1 MDDPAYDNIMLD
13 LDDELLSESDAD
25 KVHGIIDRFMCE
37 NSPTRITSTP
47 QKNRRGRPRKH
58 FTKKVSMIE
67 MDPSGTVLIRAG
79 RGRPGKREKRVEV
92 TIPLDVE
99 VGSEGLYMYVNG
111 TLEELK

>member
-13 LDDELLSESDAD
+13 LDDALLSESDAD

-37 NSPTRITSTP
+37 NSPKRITSTP

-79 RGRPGKREKRVEV
+79 RGRPGKFEKRVEV

-99 VGSEGLYMYVNG
+99 VGFEGLYVYANG
-111 TLEELK
+111 ILEELK